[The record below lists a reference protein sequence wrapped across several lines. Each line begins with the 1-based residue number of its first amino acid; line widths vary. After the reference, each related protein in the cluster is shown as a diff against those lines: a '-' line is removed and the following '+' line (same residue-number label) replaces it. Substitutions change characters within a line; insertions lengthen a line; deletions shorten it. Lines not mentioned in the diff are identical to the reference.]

1 MKFSLPKVFL
11 NKRDWMLPTVKLRK
25 RDKYSIKKHI
35 TKRAS
40 NVFLT
45 KLDWMLPSVKIIKL
59 DKSIVET
66 FKYVK
71 SDQEEE
77 PAPPANLHRNEQVKI
92 VFGASVANNAN
103 KENNNADPKSSEH
116 EYENSHIGKIEMPE
130 KRLHRR
136 SNYRNYDIDD
146 LNSDDS
152 TDDEDEPKKKIPAW
166 AKGKLLASAAREQ
179 LSMDPDQIFSS
190 VDISDLSNVFL
201 TNRPG
206 VSGITKL

>member
-11 NKRDWMLPTVKLRK
+11 NKRDWMLPTVKLFK
-25 RDKYSIKKHI
+25 RDKYSVKKHI
-35 TKRAS
+35 TKRTS

-45 KLDWMLPSVKIIKL
+45 KLDWMLPSVKLIKL
-59 DKSIVET
+59 DKSIVEP

-77 PAPPANLHRNEQVKI
+77 SVPPAKLHRNEQVKI

-103 KENNNADPKSSEH
+103 KENNNTDPKSSE
-116 EYENSHIGKIEMPE
+116 NSKIEMPK